1 MATKKSK
8 IMVGIGIM
16 VIAAIIGVVYPFT
29 IDLPGE
35 EEQVIPRFA
44 PQWYVGKGSEYSPT
58 LQYLVKTDE
67 MKFTVILKYSGSTDL
82 TQPNDPKQAEAGMS
96 SSAGPCY
103 SPVRIQADISYD
115 CNVLVRIYDM
125 QTNEQF
131 SNAKLTLTSGYT
143 FKEKPEQL
151 EKYLDVLDHTILSVS
166 DMAGE
171 EKYLVIGAEWDT
183 VFVGWQT
190 KKITAT
196 EYGKVDLQF
205 GSLNAHT
212 LSYEIGEVENKFWVA
227 DAIPL
232 PIKAEYYD
240 ADGNFDYSYELI
252 DITGPQKK
260 LALLD

>member
-8 IMVGIGIM
+8 IMVGVGIM

-35 EEQVIPRFA
+35 EQEVIPRFA
-44 PQWYVGKGSEYSPT
+44 PQWYVGKGSEYSPK
-58 LQYLVKTDE
+58 LQYLVNTDE
-67 MKFTVILKYSGSTDL
+67 MKFTAILEYLGSPDL
-82 TQPNDPKQAEAGMS
+82 SKTNPFEGGEDTA
-96 SSAGPCY
+96 SAGPCY
-103 SPVRIQADISYD
+103 SPVRVQVDISYD

-125 QTNEQF
+125 ETGEQL
-131 SNAKLTLTSGYT
+131 AKKLTLTSGYT
-143 FKEKPEQL
+143 FKEKPEQI

-171 EKYLVIGAEWDT
+171 EKYLVTGAEWDT
-183 VFVGWQT
+183 VFVGWQA

-196 EYGKVDLQF
+196 EYGNVDLQF
-205 GSLNAHT
+205 GSISAYT
-212 LSYEIGEVENKFWVA
+212 LSYEIGDTVNKFWVV
-227 DAIPL
+227 DGMPL
-232 PIKAEYYD
+232 PVKAEYYD

>member
-8 IMVGIGIM
+8 IMVGVGIM

-35 EEQVIPRFA
+35 EQEVIPRFA
-44 PQWYVGKGSEYSPT
+44 AQWYVGKGSEYSPK
-58 LQYLVKTDE
+58 LQYLVNTDE
-67 MKFTVILKYSGSTDL
+67 MKFTAILEYLGSPDL
-82 TQPNDPKQAEAGMS
+82 SKTNPFEGGEDTA
-96 SSAGPCY
+96 SAGPCY
-103 SPVRIQADISYD
+103 SPVRVQVDISYD

-125 QTNEQF
+125 ETGEQL
-131 SNAKLTLTSGYT
+131 AKKLTLTSGYT
-143 FKEKPEQL
+143 FKEKPEQI

-171 EKYLVIGAEWDT
+171 GKYLVTGAEWDT
-183 VFVGWQT
+183 VFVGWQA

-196 EYGKVDLQF
+196 EYGNVDLQF
-205 GSLNAHT
+205 GSISAYT
-212 LSYEIGEVENKFWVA
+212 LSYEIGDTVNKFWVV
-227 DAIPL
+227 DGMPL
-232 PIKAEYYD
+232 PVKAEYYD

-252 DITGPQKK
+252 DITGPAKK

>member
-35 EEQVIPRFA
+35 EQQVIPRFA
-44 PQWYVGKGSEYSPT
+44 SQWYVGKGSEYSPT

-67 MKFTVILKYSGSTDL
+67 MKFTVILEYLGSPDL
-82 TQPNDPKQAEAGMS
+82 VTEKTTT
-96 SSAGPCY
+96 GPCY

-125 QTNEQF
+125 QTSEQL
-131 SNAKLTLTSGYT
+131 AKKLTLTSGYT

-171 EKYLVIGAEWDT
+171 EKYLVVGAEWDT
-183 VFVGWQT
+183 VFVGFQT
-190 KKITAT
+190 KKITVT
-196 EYGKVDLQF
+196 EYSEVDLQF
-205 GSLNAHT
+205 GSINAYT
-212 LSYEIGEVENKFWVA
+212 LSYEIGDTINKFWVA
-227 DAIPL
+227 DDVPL
-232 PIKAEYYD
+232 PVKAEYYD
-240 ADGNFDYSYELI
+240 ADGNFDYSYELV
-252 DITGPQKK
+252 DITGPLKK

>member
-1 MATKKSK
+1 MTTKKSK

-35 EEQVIPRFA
+35 EQQVIPRFA
-44 PQWYVGKGSEYSPT
+44 SQWYVGKGSEYSPT

-67 MKFTVILKYSGSTDL
+67 MKFTAILKYLGSPDL
-82 TQPNDPKQAEAGMS
+82 VTGKGT
-96 SSAGPCY
+96 AGPCY
-103 SPVRIQADISYD
+103 SPVRVQVDISYD

-125 QTNEQF
+125 QTSEHLGE
-131 SNAKLTLTSGYT
+131 KLTLTSAYT
-143 FKEKPEQL
+143 FKEKPKQI
-151 EKYLDVLDHTILSVS
+151 EKYLNVLDHTILSLS
-166 DMAGE
+166 GIAGE
-171 EKYLVIGAEWDT
+171 EKYLVVGAEWDT

-196 EYGKVDLQF
+196 EYSKVGLQF
-205 GSLNAHT
+205 GSINAYT
-212 LSYEIGEVENKFWVA
+212 LSYEIGDMVNKFWIA
-227 DAIPL
+227 DDIPL

-260 LALLD
+260 LAILD

>member
-1 MATKKSK
+1 
-8 IMVGIGIM
+8 MVGIGIM

-35 EEQVIPRFA
+35 EQEVIPRFA
-44 PQWYVGKGSEYSPT
+44 PQWYVGKGSEFNPT

-67 MKFTVILKYSGSTDL
+67 MKFTVVLKYSGSPDL
-82 TQPNDPKQAEAGMS
+82 MS
-96 SSAGPCY
+96 PSMGAGPCY
-103 SPVRIQADISYD
+103 SPVKVQADISYD

-125 QTNEQF
+125 QTGEQF
-131 SNAKLTLTSGYT
+131 SNTKLTLTSGYT
-143 FKEKPEQL
+143 FKEKPEQI

-171 EKYLVIGAEWDT
+171 EKYLVTGAEWDT
-183 VFVGWQT
+183 VFVGFLT

-196 EYGKVDLQF
+196 EYGKVDLKF
-205 GSLNAHT
+205 GDINAYT
-212 LSYEIGEVENKFWVA
+212 LSYEIGETENKFWVA
-227 DAIPL
+227 DGIPL

>member
-35 EEQVIPRFA
+35 EQEVIPRFA

-67 MKFTVILKYSGSTDL
+67 MKFTAILKYLGSPDL
-82 TQPNDPKQAEAGMS
+82 VTETAT
-96 SSAGPCY
+96 AGPCY
-103 SPVRIQADISYD
+103 SPVRVQVDISYD
-115 CNVLVRIYDM
+115 CNVLIRIYDM
-125 QTNEQF
+125 QTSEQLGE
-131 SNAKLTLTSGYT
+131 KLTLTSAYT
-143 FKEKPEQL
+143 FKEKPKQI
-151 EKYLDVLDHTILSVS
+151 EKYLNVLDHTILSLS
-166 DMAGE
+166 GIAGE
-171 EKYLVIGAEWDT
+171 EKYLVVGAEWDT

-196 EYGKVDLQF
+196 EYSKVGLQF
-205 GSLNAHT
+205 GSINAYT
-212 LSYEIGEVENKFWVA
+212 LSYEIGDMVNKFWIA
-227 DAIPL
+227 DDIPL

-260 LALLD
+260 LAMLD

>member
-8 IMVGIGIM
+8 IMVGVGIM

-35 EEQVIPRFA
+35 EQEVIPRFA
-44 PQWYVGKGSEYSPT
+44 PQWYVGKGSEYSPK
-58 LQYLVKTDE
+58 LQYLVNTDE
-67 MKFTVILKYSGSTDL
+67 MKFTAILEYLGSPDL
-82 TQPNDPKQAEAGMS
+82 SKTNPFEGGEDTA
-96 SSAGPCY
+96 SAGPCY
-103 SPVRIQADISYD
+103 SPVRVQVDISYD

-125 QTNEQF
+125 ETGEQL
-131 SNAKLTLTSGYT
+131 AKKLTLTSGYT
-143 FKEKPEQL
+143 FKEKPEQI

-171 EKYLVIGAEWDT
+171 EKYLVTGAEWDT
-183 VFVGWQT
+183 VFVGFLT

-205 GSLNAHT
+205 GSINSYT
-212 LSYEIGEVENKFWVA
+212 LSYEIGEIENKFWVA
-227 DAIPL
+227 NDIPL

>member
-1 MATKKSK
+1 
-8 IMVGIGIM
+8 MVGIGIM

-35 EEQVIPRFA
+35 EQEVIPRFA
-44 PQWYVGKGSEYSPT
+44 PQWYVGKGAEYSPT

-67 MKFTVILKYSGSTDL
+67 MKFTAILKYLGSPDL
-82 TQPNDPKQAEAGMS
+82 TKTTDPSEVGSDMASAN
-96 SSAGPCY
+96 AGPCY
-103 SPVRIQADISYD
+103 SPVKVQADISYD
-115 CNVLVRIYDM
+115 CNMLVRIYDM
-125 QTNEQF
+125 QTSEQL
-131 SNAKLTLTSGYT
+131 AKKLTLTSGYT
-143 FKEKPEQL
+143 FKEKPEQI

-171 EKYLVIGAEWDT
+171 AKYLVVGAEWDT

-205 GSLNAHT
+205 GAINAYT
-212 LSYEIGEVENKFWVA
+212 LSYEIEDTINKFWVA
-227 DAIPL
+227 DDIPL
-232 PIKAEYYD
+232 PVKAEYYD

-252 DITGPQKK
+252 DIVGPQKK